1 MNEFSMRREYA
12 WRSTFVSWLLPF
24 LALAILGQI
33 AYLQN
38 RPESKVFRDQAEI
51 FARIPV
57 TFYPERGD
65 IYDRNGHL
73 LAGNETIYTVGV
85 DIPSMVNAD
94 ALGRE
99 VSSKLGLDYEKTYNK
114 LLNPY
119 GLVFVPLK
127 NYVTSDELAPLKESF
142 EKMDDEAEAHYQSSP
157 LSGLEFQANLQ
168 RTYPEN
174 ELASNIIGF
183 FNHDLLGSFGVEEK
197 YNDLLAGLPVI
208 AWVPQDPNRAAEI
221 PKVPDGT
228 TLILTIDRDLQAA
241 AESSLDQALSDYGA
255 NNGTIIIMDPRTG
268 EILAMATTPRLNL
281 NEFWDYGNVF
291 ANESYGYNPAI
302 SMQYEPGSVFKVLTM
317 AAGLDSGTVV
327 PDTIFNDTGSIVVG
341 DVLIQ
346 NWDRRPWGPQDMTG
360 CLQHSLNVC
369 LAWISSSMGQD
380 TFYDYMQRF
389 GLGRPTGIDLAGE
402 TIGRLKVP
410 GDADWYPVDL
420 GTNAFGQGVA
430 VSPIQM
436 ITAASAIA
444 NNGRMVTPHVLYA
457 MVGEGRQSNIQMQPA
472 GTPIRAE
479 TAHTLS
485 EMLANSLENEASMAL
500 VPGYRVAGKTGTAE
514 IPINGY
520 YNSDATNVSFVG
532 WGPVDDPQFM
542 IYIWL
547 DRPSTSIWANDT
559 AAPLFSEIA
568 QKTVILLDIP
578 PDAVRLQ
585 TENQ

>member
-1 MNEFSMRREYA
+1 MKEFSMRQEYA
-12 WRSTFVSWLLPF
+12 WRSMFVAALLPLF
-24 LALAILGQI
+24 ALIVLGQI
-33 AYLQN
+33 IRIQTS
-38 RPESKVFRDQAEI
+38 PEAQLFREQSNN
-51 FARIPV
+51 FAV
-57 TFYPERGD
+57 VKQTFYPERGE
-65 IYDRNGHL
+65 IYDRDGHL

-85 DIPSMVNAD
+85 NIPDMVD
-94 ALGRE
+94 APALARE
-99 VSSKLGLDYEKTYNK
+99 VSAQLGLDYEDTYQK

-127 NYVTSDELAPLKESF
+127 NYIRSEELAPLKETF
-142 EKMDDEAEAHYQSSP
+142 EKMKKDADAVYQPSA
-157 LSGLEFQANLQ
+157 LSGLEFQPTMQ
-168 RTYPEN
+168 RSYPEN

-183 FNHDLLGSFGVEEK
+183 FNRDARGNFGVEEK
-197 YNDLLAGLPVI
+197 YNDLLAGTPVE

-241 AESSLDQALSDYGA
+241 AERSLDQALFDYGA
-255 NNGTIIIMDPRTG
+255 HNGTIVIMDPRTG

-281 NEFWDYGNVF
+281 NEFWKYGDYYNQ
-291 ANESYGYNPAI
+291 SYEYNPAI
-302 SMQYEPGSVFKVLTM
+302 SMQYEPGSVFKILTM
-317 AAGLDSGTVV
+317 AAGLDSGTIV
-327 PDTIFNDTGSIVVG
+327 PGTVYNDLGSIVVG

-346 NWDRRPWGPQDMTG
+346 NWDRRPWGAQDMIG

-369 LAWISSSMGQD
+369 HAWISTSMGQER
-380 TFYDYMQRF
+380 FYNYMQRF
-389 GLGRPTGIDLAGE
+389 GIGRPTGVDLAGE
-402 TIGRLKVP
+402 TPGRLKVP
-410 GDADWYPVDL
+410 GDIDWYPVDL

-436 ITAASAIA
+436 MMAASAIA
-444 NNGRMVTPHVLYA
+444 NDGKMVTPHVLYG
-457 MVGEGRQSNIQMQPA
+457 MVSEGRQVNIQMETA
-472 GTPIRAE
+472 GTPIRVE

-485 EMLANSLENEASMAL
+485 QMLAVSLENEASLAL

-514 IPINGY
+514 IPVNGY
-520 YNSDATNVSFVG
+520 YDSSQTNTSFIG

-578 PDAVRLQ
+578 PDLLRLQ
-585 TENQ
+585 VSQH